1 MNILF
6 KRFVLLP
13 FLFLKSQFQNLM
25 FLLGLHMI
33 FVPQVL
39 VKFRI
44 SLFKT
49 FDQLSHS
56 SLEMRGFSLFNQILL
71 NLFDISS
78 AFHDSF

>member
-1 MNILF
+1 
-6 KRFVLLP
+6 
-13 FLFLKSQFQNLM
+13 
-25 FLLGLHMI
+25 MI